1 MDDDFEAD
9 EWADD
14 EGSATDSADDP
25 TVVCPYCGE
34 EMYDDAPQCSA
45 CGSYISAEDN
55 AAARK
60 PAWIVVT
67 ALVCLAMAFGWVLLG

>member
-25 TVVCPYCGE
+25 TVVCPYCG
-34 EMYDDAPQCSA
+34 
-45 CGSYISAEDN
+45 
-55 AAARK
+55 
-60 PAWIVVT
+60 
-67 ALVCLAMAFGWVLLG
+67 